1 MKKFLTV
8 AQFEYKKIVKKPS
21 FWLSTLFLP
30 VFIAFISL
38 ISGYS
43 SIDASKKIEEM
54 QTFTKV
60 YIIDEANVI
69 PDEAIVEPLEKVYG
83 LDEVKESLIVDS
95 KKVLIFIPST
105 FFSDL
110 KYNIYFSEEGDILR
124 SANVPMIAESLFKN
138 VAISTIQND
147 SSRAMLSGNFS
158 STIYSYSK
166 NGDMREEGFEKYVL
180 PIISLVVFFMAVFIS
195 SSYLL
200 QSVSSEKENRMIE
213 TMLSIVDKKSL
224 MIGKM
229 LGLICVVLTQ
239 LLIWLLFGVLAYVGI
254 SNYFHMS
261 LPIDLNNIDWSPIPL
276 NLFFVATG
284 FLFFSAIMVGTGAV
298 GTGAE
303 DSRNLSSVFIILSIC
318 PMYIMQSL
326 ITDPNSLLSKIFS
339 YFPFTSFMTLLLRNS
354 IGVLSTNEL
363 VIGIFTSIIYVLL
376 AMFIAF
382 KLFELGCL
390 MYNRRPSMKEI
401 VAYFR

>member
-83 LDEVKESLIVDS
+83 LDEVKESLIADS

>member
-54 QTFTKV
+54 QTFTKI

-69 PDEAIVEPLEKVYG
+69 PDGTIVEPLEEVYG
-83 LDEVKESLIVDS
+83 LDEVKDSLMADS
-95 KKVLIFIPST
+95 KKVLIYIPST
-105 FFSDL
+105 FFSNL
-110 KYNIYFSEEGDILR
+110 KYDIYFSEEGDILR
-124 SANVPMIAESLFKN
+124 SANVPMIAESLFKG

-158 STIYSYSK
+158 STIYSYNE
-166 NGDMREEGFEKYVL
+166 NGDVREEGFEKYVL

-239 LLIWLLFGVLAYVGI
+239 LLIWLLFGILAYVGI
-254 SNYFHMS
+254 SNYFDMT

-276 NLFFVATG
+276 NLFFVAMG
-284 FLFFSAIMVGTGAV
+284 FLFFSAIMVGVGAV

-363 VIGIFTSIIYVLL
+363 ILGIFSSIIYVLL
-376 AMFIAF
+376 AIFIAF

>member
-30 VFIAFISL
+30 VFIAFVSL

-83 LDEVKESLIVDS
+83 LDEVKESLIADS
-95 KKVLIFIPST
+95 KKVLISIPST